1 MCSLAV
7 QYVLY
12 RSRMGKCRTWT
23 SKLHSLAP
31 FQLQLSAMSSAI
43 TFLCICHFVPEHSL
57 PTQPTH
63 CGHYA
68 PPALEYIRAS
78 LLAQPLSPLVVLLPF
93 AGGFSRT
100 LNTAC
105 RDMVQSGAVL
115 IAAAGN
121 YQDDACRYSP
131 ASEPE
136 VGHCYCEPML
146 LQSKQLPI
154 MVKYWGFV
162 A

>member
-1 MCSLAV
+1 MCAILF
-7 QYVLY
+7 
-12 RSRMGKCRTWT
+12 RSN
-23 SKLHSLAP
+23 
-31 FQLQLSAMSSAI
+31 
-43 TFLCICHFVPEHSL
+43 FVPEHSSFNL
-57 PTQPTH
+57 FSCPL
-63 CGHYA
+63 CF
-68 PPALEYIRAS
+68 PALEYIRAS

-93 AGGFSRT
+93 VGGFSRT

-136 VGHCYCEPML
+136 VTHYYCEHIP
-146 LQSKQLPI
+146 LQSKQIPI
-154 MVKYWGFV
+154 SVNTQDLLHYNINMI
-162 A
+162 AAE